1 MSIPGANVELLPRR
15 LDVVGKRGLEQLR
28 FQVGVEVSLIKYH
41 TICLGTFYVV
51 PHIKWVKT
59 SLTY

>member
-1 MSIPGANVELLPRR
+1 MSVPGANVELLPRR

-41 TICLGTFYVV
+41 TICPRSTFYVV
-51 PHIKWVKT
+51 THNIK
-59 SLTY
+59 